1 MVKQQ
6 SITITLACP
15 PQKLKPNVRSHHM
28 AKANATRQYRA
39 HAADAATDEC
49 EQLGNW
55 EPITEPKVEITYFHE
70 TRRFMD
76 RDNILASL
84 KAAFDGF
91 TDAGLWNDDH
101 ACLYMPIRREKDA
114 DNPRVEITVSEG
126 HGVGFD
132 FFAGSD

>member
-1 MVKQQ
+1 MTQ

-28 AKANATRQYRA
+28 AKANATKQYRS
-39 HAADAATDEC
+39 HAADAAMDEC
-49 EQLGNW
+49 EVLGGW
-55 EPITEPKVEITYFHE
+55 EPIKEPKVTITYYHK
-70 TRRFMD
+70 TRAFMD

-91 TDAGLWNDDH
+91 TDAGLWTDDH

-114 DNPRVEITVSEG
+114 EHPRVEITVSEG
-126 HGVGFD
+126 HD
-132 FFAGSD
+132 IAWH